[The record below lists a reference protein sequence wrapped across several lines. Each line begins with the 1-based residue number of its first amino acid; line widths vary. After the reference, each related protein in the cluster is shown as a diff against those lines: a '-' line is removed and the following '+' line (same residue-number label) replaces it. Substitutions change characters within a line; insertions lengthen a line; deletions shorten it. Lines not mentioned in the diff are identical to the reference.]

1 MKQLKLSVKKEGHKF
16 DIRIM
21 PFHKFISYTAFYN
34 DYELFI
40 RFSDSTNKRPYVKYK
55 NLRYSGAISSRTNWN
70 IILNGDNS
78 TCLVNMKNSY
88 LFVKGGNFDKAK
100 SNVEIESFETSCD
113 YVPTSECKCL
123 YDECVSYNRNL
134 YDSIKNKPR
143 FEEELLE
150 LITDEYSIYLEEYGS
165 KKAYFKAC
173 SRYFKNFLLA
183 EKECP
188 KIAELVSVKD
198 ILKQKFECFEDLKIQ
213 DTDEFIAYA
222 IGVIA
227 EDYKDEISIYY
238 EREIIYNAIASEAIQ
253 NIEERQQIQ
262 FEKKYSNNSKIRKL
276 LGDKILALNDPEPL
290 YQQIHFLMLI
300 KEITSAEMMLEK
312 ADELIEKYLTFER
325 LYEQFEDCNYV
336 KAIDLSTD
344 KEQKFTDYEN
354 GVADLSES
362 ELIEYRAYK
371 VIMPYYYSALYNKKQ
386 TKLKPS
392 IEKLDSYF
400 AFAKK
405 TIELLIENKI
415 VFKRGDTFEYTNSGN
430 ATQYIKD
437 IEKLLV
443 FSQN

>member
-165 KKAYFKAC
+165 KTAYFKEC
-173 SRYFKNFLLA
+173 SRYFKNYLLA

-198 ILKQKFECFEDLKIQ
+198 ILKQKYECFEGLKIQ

-222 IGVIA
+222 IDVVA
-227 EDYKDEISIYY
+227 EEYKDEISIYY
-238 EREIIYNAIASEAIQ
+238 GRDIIYDAIVSEAMH
-253 NIEERQQIQ
+253 NIEERQQLQ
-262 FEKKYSNNSKIRKL
+262 FEKKYSKNSKIQKL
-276 LGDKILALNDPEPL
+276 LGDKILTLKDPEPL
-290 YQQIHFLMLI
+290 FQQIHFLMLI
-300 KEITSAEMMLEK
+300 KEITSADMMLEK
-312 ADELIEKYLTFER
+312 ADELIEECLAFER

-336 KAIDLSTD
+336 KAIDLSVE
-344 KEQKFTDYEN
+344 KEQLFLAYEK
-354 GVADLSES
+354 GTAVLSED
-362 ELIEYRAYK
+362 ELKEYRSYK
-371 VIMPYYYSALYNKKQ
+371 VIMPYYYASLYNKKR

-400 AFAKK
+400 EFARR
-405 TIELLIENKI
+405 TIELLIENNI
-415 VFKRGDTFEYTNSGN
+415 VIKRGDTIEYSDCGN
-430 ATQYIKD
+430 VSKYIKG
-437 IEKLLV
+437 IELLLA
-443 FSQN
+443 SS